1 MALTPSS
8 GCEMLQSG
16 FMEVIV
22 KRLLVYL
29 IEIILLFVIQSAGFH
44 YFQLANI
51 MPNLLLIL
59 VISTAYM
66 RGRFSGMM
74 LGFFCGILIDL
85 MFGSYIIG
93 LYALLYLLLGYLM
106 GFTHRFY
113 SNDDYTLPIVLVG
126 IGDLMYGFFY
136 YVFEFLLRGRLDF
149 LYYLRRFI
157 LPEIIYTI
165 AASVLLYKLLH
176 MINNR
181 LERKPEEEV

>member
-1 MALTPSS
+1 M
-8 GCEMLQSG
+8 
-16 FMEVIV
+16 
-22 KRLLVYL
+22 KRLIVYL
-29 IEIILLFVIQSAGFH
+29 LEIIILFVIQSAAFH
-44 YFQLANI
+44 YFKLANI

-66 RGRFSGMM
+66 RGRLSGMLVGFFSG
-74 LGFFCGILIDL
+74 IIIDL

-93 LYALLYLLLGYLM
+93 LYALLYLLIGYLM
-106 GFTHRFY
+106 GFTHRVY
-113 SNDDYTLPIVLVG
+113 SNDDYTLPIVLIG
-126 IGDLMYGFFY
+126 IGDLIYGFFY
-136 YVFEFLLRGRLDF
+136 YVFEFLLRGRLNF